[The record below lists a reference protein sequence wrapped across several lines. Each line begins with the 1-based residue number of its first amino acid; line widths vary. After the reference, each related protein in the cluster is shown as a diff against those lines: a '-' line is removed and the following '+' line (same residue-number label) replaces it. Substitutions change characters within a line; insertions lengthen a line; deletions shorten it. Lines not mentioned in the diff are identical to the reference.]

1 MEEINRI
8 VEILFDEICDF
19 YLSFVVFVGDRR
31 MKAKN
36 LKKSWIKY
44 GEFFNILISWLYSFN
59 SYLPVSRRG
68 KIRGG
73 RCRELVLKLLV
84 V

>member
-36 LKKSWIKY
+36 LKKTWIKY
-44 GEFFNILISWLYSFN
+44 GEFFKILIS
-59 SYLPVSRRG
+59 
-68 KIRGG
+68 
-73 RCRELVLKLLV
+73 
-84 V
+84 